1 MKKSFIKR
9 LVALALVIVSVF
21 SVSAVA
27 FAASSF
33 AGVVDT
39 SHGATPGGSV
49 NYYSSYNTTASNS
62 GLTKKGTLSNGTDIT
77 VTDVNAHWYSFQKN
91 GTTYYVMR
99 QYVNVDGREE
109 EIRYGTTELN
119 LGSSGRYV
127 TTLQKDLKALGFDP
141 NGIDGKFG
149 DGTRKALYAFQED
162 ADLDVDGRCG
172 PATRRAL
179 YEAIK

>member
-27 FAASSF
+27 FAAASF
-33 AGVVDT
+33 SGKVNT

-49 NYYSSYNTTASNS
+49 NYYSGYNSTASNS
-62 GLTKKGTLSNGTDIT
+62 GLARKGSLSNGTNIT

-99 QYVNVDGREE
+99 QYVNVNGREE

-127 TTLQKDLKALGFDP
+127 TTLQKDLKALGYDP
-141 NGIDGKFG
+141 KGVDGKFG
-149 DGTRKALYAFQED
+149 DDTRKALYAFQAD
-162 ADLDVDGRCG
+162 AKVKVDGRCG

-179 YEAIK
+179 YDAIK